1 MKILRT
7 GGVNPNTSRF
17 LDLLENE
24 HITNID
30 FAILEQELPYFE
42 DLKFVAKY
50 YNKEHLLKKINIIPI
65 HQSKIQKFMVRVG
78 RMLHS
83 RILIALNYIDF
94 LPLKCIDYDFI
105 WLGDNDFDGS
115 NHIFIAVKY
124 FFKKSIIIRSYKETR
139 FIQKWDEGI
148 MLKESSVLIFPHD
161 RYIPFFQKLY
171 NMELQSYVIADLDW
185 RYSKLIEWVQ
195 SQNVEKLSESDKQPH
210 VCILT
215 GRALSDP
222 SEERSGHRYYFIP
235 LINELIKH
243 GIVVHLHAKHIH
255 PSNSE
260 NAYLEIQKGT
270 GMLHVEKALNLQ
282 PGSEDYLCLKA
293 YDAGIL
299 HPSTPIDD
307 IKLAEFQKINIP
319 NRIYEYFLAGVLPLS
334 ERNSTPAAEKLI
346 QDNEFGII
354 YDSYQDLYEKLI
366 MEINDPDKKKVP
378 LNNNSFLDF
387 SHELIDAYKTV
398 REVNN
403 EK

>member
-17 LDLLENE
+17 LDLLDDER
-24 HITNID
+24 ITNVD

-42 DLKFVAKY
+42 DLKFVANY
-50 YNKEHLLKKINIIPI
+50 FHKEHLLEKIKIMTI
-65 HQSKIQKFMVRVG
+65 HQSKIQKFLVRVG
-78 RMLHS
+78 RKLHC
-83 RILIALNYIDF
+83 RILIAFTFLEL
-94 LPLKCIDYDFI
+94 LPLKRNPYDFI
-105 WLGDNDFDGS
+105 WHGDNDFDGS
-115 NHIFIAVKY
+115 NHIFIAIKY
-124 FFKKSIIIRSYKETR
+124 FFKESIIIRSYKETR
-139 FIQKWDEGI
+139 FVHKWDERI
-148 MLKESSVLIFPHD
+148 MLQESNLLLFPHD

-171 NMELQSYVIADLDW
+171 NFELQSYAIADLDW

-195 SQNVEKLSESDKQPH
+195 SQDVEKLSKTDKQPH

-222 SEERSGHRYYFIP
+222 SEERSGNRYYFIP

-243 GIVVHLHAKHIH
+243 GIVVHLHAKQIY

-260 NAYLEIQKGT
+260 NAYLEIQNRT
-270 GMLHVEKALNLQ
+270 GMLHVEKSLNLQ
-282 PGSEDYLCLKA
+282 PGSEDYLRLKA

-299 HPSTPIDD
+299 HPSTPIED

-334 ERNSTPAAEKLI
+334 ERTSTPAAEKLI

-354 YDSYQDLYEKLI
+354 YDSYQDLYDKLI
-366 MEINDPDKKKVP
+366 VEINDPDRKKVP
-378 LNNNSFLDF
+378 LKNNSFLDF
-387 SHELIDAYKTV
+387 SHELIAAFKMV
-398 REVNN
+398 KEVNN
-403 EK
+403 GQ